1 MNSLGVIE
9 TRGLTAAIQAA
20 DAACKAANVEII
32 GYRKVGSGLV
42 SVCFQG
48 EISAV
53 KTAIDHG
60 VDVVSQKELVIG
72 SLVIARPELSVITK
86 LLTVKSK
93 KKAPAIAEITQ
104 ETALETVVE
113 TVVETIAET
122 RVEAP
127 VKNEVE
133 NPEVTKVVADLQVQK
148 IASETKAVTDKAQS
162 SKKEIKPES
171 RKGKK

>member
-72 SLVIARPELSVITK
+72 SLVIARPEPSVITK
-86 LLTVKSK
+86 LLTLKGK
-93 KKAPAIAEITQ
+93 KKAPAVAEKTQ
-104 ETALETVVE
+104 EVVLKTEVE
-113 TVVETIAET
+113 TTVETTVET
-122 RVEAP
+122 P

-133 NPEVTKVVADLQVQK
+133 NLEGTKEVVDLQAQN
-148 IASETKAVTDKAQS
+148 IASETKVVTDKAEN
-162 SKKEIKPES
+162 SKKEIKPEG

>member
-93 KKAPAIAEITQ
+93 KKAPAVAEITQ

-113 TVVETIAET
+113 TIAETIA
-122 RVEAP
+122 EAP

>member
-42 SVCFQG
+42 SICFQG

-53 KTAIDHG
+53 RTAVDHG

-72 SLVIARPELSVITK
+72 SLVIARPEPSVITK
-86 LLTVKSK
+86 LLTVKGK
-93 KKAPAIAEITQ
+93 KKAPIVAEKAQ
-104 ETALETVVE
+104 ETVIEKVVE
-113 TVVETIAET
+113 TVVET

-127 VKNEVE
+127 VKNEIE
-133 NPEVTKVVADLQVQK
+133 HIETTKEVADLKAQN

>member
-42 SVCFQG
+42 SICFQG

-53 KTAIDHG
+53 RTAIDHG

-72 SLVIARPELSVITK
+72 SLVIARPEPSVITK
-86 LLTVKSK
+86 LLTIKSK
-93 KKAPAIAEITQ
+93 KKAPVVTEKKPEI
-104 ETALETVVE
+104 ALETVVE
-113 TVVETIAET
+113 TIVET
-122 RVEAP
+122 P

-133 NPEVTKVVADLQVQK
+133 KLEATKAVADLQAQN
-148 IASETKAVTDKAQS
+148 IAAETKATTDKVQS
-162 SKKEIKPES
+162 SKKEIKPEG

>member
-20 DAACKAANVEII
+20 DAACKAASVEII
-32 GYRKVGSGLV
+32 GYRKIGSGLV

-53 KTAIDHG
+53 KTAVEHG

-72 SLVIARPELSVITK
+72 SLVIARPEPSVITK
-86 LLTVKSK
+86 LLTIKGK
-93 KKAPAIAEITQ
+93 KKSAVISEETQQNALKTLAQNSAP
-104 ETALETVVE
+104 
-113 TVVETIAET
+113 
-122 RVEAP
+122 
-127 VKNEVE
+127 
-133 NPEVTKVVADLQVQK
+133 
-148 IASETKAVTDKAQS
+148 ETKAMTADKALS
-162 SKKEIKPES
+162 SKKESKPES

>member
-42 SVCFQG
+42 SICFQG

-53 KTAIDHG
+53 RTAVDHG

-72 SLVIARPELSVITK
+72 SLVIARPEPSVITK
-86 LLTVKSK
+86 LLTIKSK
-93 KKAPAIAEITQ
+93 KKAPVVTEKKPEI
-104 ETALETVVE
+104 ALETVVE
-113 TVVETIAET
+113 TI
-122 RVEAP
+122 VEAP

-133 NPEVTKVVADLQVQK
+133 KLEATTAVADLQAQN
-148 IASETKAVTDKAQS
+148 IATETKATTDKVQS
-162 SKKEIKPES
+162 SKKEIKPEG

>member
-42 SVCFQG
+42 SICFQG

-53 KTAIDHG
+53 RTAVDHG

-72 SLVIARPELSVITK
+72 SLVIARPEQSVITK
-86 LLTVKSK
+86 LLTIKSK
-93 KKAPAIAEITQ
+93 KKAPAVSEKTLD
-104 ETALETVVE
+104 TALGKVVE
-113 TVVETIAET
+113 TAVETS
-122 RVEAP
+122 
-127 VKNEVE
+127 VKNNIE
-133 NPEVTKVVADLQVQK
+133 NLEATKTVADLQAQN
-148 IASETKAVTDKAQS
+148 IASETKAATDKAQS

>member
-53 KTAIDHG
+53 RTAVDHG
-60 VDVVSQKELVIG
+60 IDVVSQKELVIG
-72 SLVIARPELSVITK
+72 SLVIARPEPSVITK
-86 LLTVKSK
+86 LLTIKSK
-93 KKAPAIAEITQ
+93 KKASAVAEKTQ
-104 ETALETVVE
+104 ETALETVI
-113 TVVETIAET
+113 ETI
-122 RVEAP
+122 VEAP
-127 VKNEVE
+127 KA
-133 NPEVTKVVADLQVQK
+133 VADLQAQN
-148 IASETKAVTDKAQS
+148 IASETKNVTDKAQS

>member
-1 MNSLGVIE
+1 MKSLGVIE

-20 DAACKAANVEII
+20 DAACKAANVEIV

-60 VDVVSQKELVIG
+60 VEVVSQSELVIG
-72 SLVIARPELSVITK
+72 SLVIARPEPSVITK
-86 LLTVKSK
+86 LLTIKSK
-93 KKAPAIAEITQ
+93 KKAQPTEAVKPQTAVKNIV
-104 ETALETVVE
+104 ETAVE
-113 TVVETIAET
+113 KAAEQPVEKPIVPTSAKE
-122 RVEAP
+122 
-127 VKNEVE
+127 
-133 NPEVTKVVADLQVQK
+133 VADPLIQNV
-148 IASETKAVTDKAQS
+148 ASETKAVTDKAEN
-162 SKKEIKPES
+162 SKKESKPES

>member
-53 KTAIDHG
+53 KTAVDHG

-72 SLVIARPELSVITK
+72 SLVIARPEPSVITK
-86 LLTVKSK
+86 LLTIKSK
-93 KKAPAIAEITQ
+93 KKVPATEKTPEI
-104 ETALETVVE
+104 ALETVVE
-113 TVVETIAET
+113 
-122 RVEAP
+122 AP
-127 VKNEVE
+127 VKSEVE
-133 NPEVTKVVADLQVQK
+133 KLEVAKAVEDLPAQN
-148 IASETKAVTDKAQS
+148 IATETKTDKVQS

>member
-113 TVVETIAET
+113 TIAET

-148 IASETKAVTDKAQS
+148 IASETKAATDKAQS

>member
-42 SVCFQG
+42 SICFQG

-53 KTAIDHG
+53 RTAVDHG

-72 SLVIARPELSVITK
+72 SLVIARPEPSVITK
-86 LLTVKSK
+86 LLTVKGK
-93 KKAPAIAEITQ
+93 KKAPIVAEKAQ
-104 ETALETVVE
+104 ETVIEKIVE
-113 TVVETIAET
+113 TVAET
-122 RVEAP
+122 RVEVP
-127 VKNEVE
+127 VKNEIE
-133 NPEVTKVVADLQVQK
+133 HIEATKEVADLKAQN

>member
-42 SVCFQG
+42 SICFQG

-53 KTAIDHG
+53 RTAVDHG

-72 SLVIARPELSVITK
+72 SLVIARPEPSVITK
-86 LLTVKSK
+86 LLTVKGK
-93 KKAPAIAEITQ
+93 KKAPIVAEKAQ
-104 ETALETVVE
+104 ETVIEKVVE
-113 TVVETIAET
+113 IAVET

-127 VKNEVE
+127 VKNEIE
-133 NPEVTKVVADLQVQK
+133 HIETTKEVADLKAQN

>member
-53 KTAIDHG
+53 RTAVDHG

-72 SLVIARPELSVITK
+72 SLVIARPEASVITK
-86 LLTVKSK
+86 LLTIKGK
-93 KKAPAIAEITQ
+93 KKAPIVAEKVQ
-104 ETALETVVE
+104 ETAIE
-113 TVVETIAET
+113 A

-127 VKNEVE
+127 VKNEIE
-133 NPEVTKVVADLQVQK
+133 HIEATKEIADLQAQN

-162 SKKEIKPES
+162 NKKELKPES

>member
-20 DAACKAANVEII
+20 DAACKAASVEII
-32 GYRKVGSGLV
+32 GYRKIGSGLV

-53 KTAIDHG
+53 KTAVEHG

-72 SLVIARPELSVITK
+72 SLVIARPEPSVITK
-86 LLTVKSK
+86 LLTIKGK
-93 KKAPAIAEITQ
+93 KKSAVISEETQQNAFKTLAENR
-104 ETALETVVE
+104 VE
-113 TVVETIAET
+113 TVMKHESGDSDATK
-122 RVEAP
+122 EA
-127 VKNEVE
+127 
-133 NPEVTKVVADLQVQK
+133 ADRLAQNS
-148 IASETKAVTDKAQS
+148 APETKAITTDKAPN
-162 SKKEIKPES
+162 SKKESKPES

>member
-42 SVCFQG
+42 SICFQG

-53 KTAIDHG
+53 RTAVDHG

-72 SLVIARPELSVITK
+72 SLVIARPEPSVITK
-86 LLTVKSK
+86 LLTVKGK
-93 KKAPAIAEITQ
+93 KKAPAIAEKAQ
-104 ETALETVVE
+104 EIALETVA
-113 TVVETIAET
+113 ETIIET

-127 VKNEVE
+127 VKNEIE
-133 NPEVTKVVADLQVQK
+133 HIEATKEVADLKAQN

>member
-113 TVVETIAET
+113 TIAET

>member
-1 MNSLGVIE
+1 MKSLGVIE

-20 DAACKAANVEII
+20 DAACKAANVEIV

-60 VDVVSQKELVIG
+60 VEVVSQSELVIG
-72 SLVIARPELSVITK
+72 SLVIARPEPSVITK
-86 LLTVKSK
+86 LLTIKSK
-93 KKAPAIAEITQ
+93 KKASSVEAVKSQTVVNNIVDTVAEKIAEKPIVSSSVKELADPLTYN
-104 ETALETVVE
+104 VV
-113 TVVETIAET
+113 
-122 RVEAP
+122 
-127 VKNEVE
+127 
-133 NPEVTKVVADLQVQK
+133 
-148 IASETKAVTDKAQS
+148 SETKAVADKTES
-162 SKKEIKPES
+162 SKKENKPES

>member
-42 SVCFQG
+42 SICFQG

-53 KTAIDHG
+53 RTAVDHG

-72 SLVIARPELSVITK
+72 SLVIARPEPSVITK
-86 LLTVKSK
+86 LLTIKSK
-93 KKAPAIAEITQ
+93 KKAPAVAEKVQ
-104 ETALETVVE
+104 ETAIEK
-113 TVVETIAET
+113 VVETI
-122 RVEAP
+122 VEAP
-127 VKNEVE
+127 VKNDVE
-133 NPEVTKVVADLQVQK
+133 NAEATKAVADLQAPN
-148 IASETKAVTDKAQS
+148 IASETKAATDKAQS

>member
-53 KTAIDHG
+53 RTAVDHG

-72 SLVIARPELSVITK
+72 SLVIARPEASVITK
-86 LLTVKSK
+86 LLTIKGK
-93 KKAPAIAEITQ
+93 KKAPIVAEKVQ
-104 ETALETVVE
+104 ETAIE
-113 TVVETIAET
+113 A

-127 VKNEVE
+127 VKNEIE
-133 NPEVTKVVADLQVQK
+133 HIEATKEIADLQAQN

-162 SKKEIKPES
+162 SKKELKPES

>member
-42 SVCFQG
+42 SICFQG

-53 KTAIDHG
+53 RTAIDHG

-72 SLVIARPELSVITK
+72 SLVIARPEPSVITK
-86 LLTVKSK
+86 LLTVKGK
-93 KKAPAIAEITQ
+93 KKAPIVAEKVQEAAIEK
-104 ETALETVVE
+104 VV
-113 TVVETIAET
+113 VSI
-122 RVEAP
+122 VEAP
-127 VKNEVE
+127 VKNEVVKLE
-133 NPEVTKVVADLQVQK
+133 AIKAVADLKAQN
-148 IASETKAVTDKAQS
+148 IASETKAGTDKAQNS
-162 SKKEIKPES
+162 QKEIKPES

>member
-42 SVCFQG
+42 SICFQG

-53 KTAIDHG
+53 RTAVDHG

-72 SLVIARPELSVITK
+72 SLVIARPEPSVITK
-86 LLTVKSK
+86 LLTVKGK
-93 KKAPAIAEITQ
+93 KKAPIVAEKAQ
-104 ETALETVVE
+104 ETVIEKVVE
-113 TVVETIAET
+113 TAVET
-122 RVEAP
+122 RVEVP
-127 VKNEVE
+127 VKNEIE
-133 NPEVTKVVADLQVQK
+133 HIETTKEVADLKAQN

>member
-93 KKAPAIAEITQ
+93 KKAPAVAEKVQ
-104 ETALETVVE
+104 ETAIENIVE
-113 TVVETIAET
+113 TVVETII
-122 RVEAP
+122 EAP
-127 VKNEVE
+127 VKNGVE
-133 NPEVTKVVADLQVQK
+133 NAEATKAVADLQVQK
-148 IASETKAVTDKAQS
+148 IASETKTATDKTQS

>member
-93 KKAPAIAEITQ
+93 KKAPAVAEKVQ
-104 ETALETVVE
+104 ETAIENIVE
-113 TVVETIAET
+113 TVVETII
-122 RVEAP
+122 EAP
-127 VKNEVE
+127 VKNDVE
-133 NPEVTKVVADLQVQK
+133 NAEATKAVADLQAPN
-148 IASETKAVTDKAQS
+148 IASETKTETDKTQS

>member
-42 SVCFQG
+42 SICFQG

-53 KTAIDHG
+53 RTAVDHG

-72 SLVIARPELSVITK
+72 SLVIARPEPSVITK
-86 LLTVKSK
+86 LLTVKGK
-93 KKAPAIAEITQ
+93 KKAPIVAEKAQ
-104 ETALETVVE
+104 ETVIEKVVE
-113 TVVETIAET
+113 TAVKT
-122 RVEAP
+122 RIEAP
-127 VKNEVE
+127 VKNEIE
-133 NPEVTKVVADLQVQK
+133 HIETTKEVTDLKAQN
-148 IASETKAVTDKAQS
+148 IASETKVVTDKAQS
-162 SKKEIKPES
+162 SKKETKPES

>member
-42 SVCFQG
+42 SICFQG

-53 KTAIDHG
+53 RTAIDHG
-60 VDVVSQKELVIG
+60 IDVVSQKELVIG
-72 SLVIARPELSVITK
+72 SLVIARPEPSVITK
-86 LLTVKSK
+86 LLTVKGK
-93 KKAPAIAEITQ
+93 KKAPIVAEKVQEAAIEK
-104 ETALETVVE
+104 
-113 TVVETIAET
+113 VVETI
-122 RVEAP
+122 VEAP

-133 NPEVTKVVADLQVQK
+133 KLEAIKAVADLKAQN
-148 IASETKAVTDKAQS
+148 IASETKAVTDKAQN

>member
-93 KKAPAIAEITQ
+93 KKAPAVAEKVQ
-104 ETALETVVE
+104 ETAIENIVE
-113 TVVETIAET
+113 TVVETII
-122 RVEAP
+122 EAP
-127 VKNEVE
+127 VKNDVE
-133 NPEVTKVVADLQVQK
+133 NAEATKAVADLQASN
-148 IASETKAVTDKAQS
+148 IASETKTATDKTQS

>member
-42 SVCFQG
+42 SICFQG

-53 KTAIDHG
+53 RTAIDHG

-72 SLVIARPELSVITK
+72 SLVIARPEPSVITK

-93 KKAPAIAEITQ
+93 KKAPAVAEITQ
-104 ETALETVVE
+104 ETALEKAAE
-113 TVVETIAET
+113 TVVETIVET
-122 RVEAP
+122 P

-133 NPEVTKVVADLQVQK
+133 NLDITKAVADLQAQN
-148 IASETKAVTDKAQS
+148 IASETKAATDKAQS

>member
-53 KTAIDHG
+53 RTAVDHG

-72 SLVIARPELSVITK
+72 SLVIARPESSVITK
-86 LLTVKSK
+86 LLTIKGK
-93 KKAPAIAEITQ
+93 KKAPIVAEKVQ
-104 ETALETVVE
+104 ETA
-113 TVVETIAET
+113 I
-122 RVEAP
+122 EA
-127 VKNEVE
+127 
-133 NPEVTKVVADLQVQK
+133 TKEIADLQAQN

-162 SKKEIKPES
+162 SKKELKPES